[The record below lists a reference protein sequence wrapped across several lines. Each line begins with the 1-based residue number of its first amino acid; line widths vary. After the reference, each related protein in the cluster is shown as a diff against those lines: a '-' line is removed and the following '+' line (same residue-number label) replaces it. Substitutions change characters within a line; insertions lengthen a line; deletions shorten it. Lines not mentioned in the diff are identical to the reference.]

1 MCIRDRIAT
10 VEAATRQNVS
20 PSTWGKVLESYLVGP
35 TRMSIDLASEHD
47 HQRVDLIYRS
57 RLLYAELSGKQLASN
72 DPSLVLDERTY
83 KPDGFANLTKEEKK
97 RILDEADR
105 TEQMWKENISVSEL
119 VFQTYQFRAKAIVGK
134 LTRPEY
140 IASLDAALNAKSDL
154 PDHHYGRYGIHGNK
168 WLSLIHI

>member
-1 MCIRDRIAT
+1 MGSEMCIRDSICIPVNDKWFAALTDFAESFKVEAKRPTGKRMRPDVIAT

-57 RLLYAELSGKQLASN
+57 RLLYAELSGKQLALN

-105 TEQMWKENISVSEL
+105 TEQM
-119 VFQTYQFRAKAIVGK
+119 
-134 LTRPEY
+134 
-140 IASLDAALNAKSDL
+140 
-154 PDHHYGRYGIHGNK
+154 
-168 WLSLIHI
+168 LSLIHI